1 MKRILEILETKV
13 KELENSI
20 AENSL
25 ENCDDDE
32 EPDWNQRVRDM
43 SKRDRIIF
51 AIKII
56 KENQKN

>member
-1 MKRILEILETKV
+1 MKRILEKLETRI
-13 KELENSI
+13 KELNDSL

-32 EPDWNQRVRDM
+32 EPDWNQRVRDI
-43 SKRDRIIF
+43 SERDGINF

-56 KENQKN
+56 KENQ